1 MKESLLLLISICR
14 LCLLSA
20 CGGGGITPPLAVAT
34 HFSGA
39 PATSTPTAGTAFNFT
54 MKLISQPGAVMGTLS
69 MKLVQKLGLV
79 TPNKFYSRV
88 LLLISWAVG
97 LEEAT

>member
-1 MKESLLLLISICR
+1 
-14 LCLLSA
+14 
-20 CGGGGITPPLAVAT
+20 
-34 HFSGA
+34 
-39 PATSTPTAGTAFNFT
+39 